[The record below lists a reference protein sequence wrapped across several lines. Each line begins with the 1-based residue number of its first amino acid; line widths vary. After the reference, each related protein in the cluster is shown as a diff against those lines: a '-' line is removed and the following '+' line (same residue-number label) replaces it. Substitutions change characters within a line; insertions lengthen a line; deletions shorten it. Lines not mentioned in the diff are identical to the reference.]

1 MTPLNRITNI
11 ISRTLHLLQKLLP
24 VGCLSALTYYS
35 TIKSAIQQNLININ
49 FASDSHHYNI
59 GMFYLYVCRQW
70 GQGLNRSKFLIL
82 CLIMMAIM
90 EKWFG
95 ENIDDMDEMEI
106 VREFVASL
114 DGCINDGV

>member
-1 MTPLNRITNI
+1 
-11 ISRTLHLLQKLLP
+11 
-24 VGCLSALTYYS
+24 
-35 TIKSAIQQNLININ
+35 
-49 FASDSHHYNI
+49 
-59 GMFYLYVCRQW
+59 
-70 GQGLNRSKFLIL
+70 
-82 CLIMMAIM
+82 MMAIM